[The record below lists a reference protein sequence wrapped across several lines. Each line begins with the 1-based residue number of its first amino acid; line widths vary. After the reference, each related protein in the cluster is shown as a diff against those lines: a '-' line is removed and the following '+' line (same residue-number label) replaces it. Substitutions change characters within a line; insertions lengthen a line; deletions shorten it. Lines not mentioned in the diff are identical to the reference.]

1 MEKRKIMRL
10 GKSSLVVSIPKSWAN
25 KYNLDYK
32 SDHVILIPQR
42 DGSLAIY
49 PVKEFTD
56 EPTKQEIITDPED
69 EPGILE
75 RRLIAAYLNN
85 FGVIQLRST
94 GVFTPEQQMLVR
106 KRVRMLTGLQ
116 IIDASTNEIV
126 IQSLMKLNQL
136 DLPKSMRLAHR
147 ITSTM
152 LVDALSALQIRDVE
166 LAKTVIGL
174 DEDVNQFYFLVFK
187 QLRAALLDP
196 RFMNELSIDSM
207 DCLTY
212 LMFIQRVENV
222 ADHAKKIAQS
232 VVNLGSEEC
241 PKDLCNLALK
251 TGNHVHRIYA
261 TAAEAMLIGDDK
273 AANHVINEID
283 HFVPMRQ
290 QAEELMERHL
300 VKLCEQMLPKLTPES
315 CALFGPHQKAM
326 FCLESIFEAF
336 GKILEHSCAI
346 AEIAIDRALEHGS
359 RWPTKE
365 SAKKTA
371 KKAGTK
377 APKKA
382 AQ

>member
-10 GKSSLVVSIPKSWAN
+10 GKSSLVVSLPKSWAS
-25 KYNLDYK
+25 KYKLDS
-32 SDHVILIPQR
+32 SDHIILLPQR
-42 DGSLAIY
+42 DGSMAIY
-49 PVKEFTD
+49 PIKEFVD
-56 EPTKQEIITDPED
+56 KPPEQEIMIEPED

-85 FGVIQLRST
+85 FAIIRIRST
-94 GVFTPEQQMLVR
+94 GVFSPEQQALVR
-106 KRVRMLTGLQ
+106 RRVRMLTGLQ

-152 LVDALSALQIRDVE
+152 LVDALNALQIRDTE
-166 LAKTVIGL
+166 LAQTVIGL

-222 ADHAKKIAQS
+222 ADHAKAIAEAVIS
-232 VVNLGSEEC
+232 LGSEEC
-241 PKDLCNLALK
+241 PKDLLNLSLK
-251 TGNHVHRIYA
+251 TGNHVHRIYVM
-261 TAAEAMLIGDDK
+261 AAESLLQGDDK
-273 AANHVINEID
+273 SANHVINAVD
-283 HFVPMRQ
+283 KFHPMRR
-290 QAEELMERHL
+290 QAEELMEQHL
-300 VKLCEQMLPKLTPES
+300 VKLCEEMLPKLSPES
-315 CALFGPHQKAM
+315 CALFGPRQKAM
-326 FCLESIFEAF
+326 FCLEQIFEAF

-359 RWPTKE
+359 RWPKE
-365 SAKKTA
+365 
-371 KKAGTK
+371 K
-377 APKKA
+377 APRKSSSKSKT
-382 AQ
+382 

>member
-10 GKSSLVVSIPKSWAN
+10 GKSSLVVSLPKTWAS
-25 KYNLDYK
+25 KYKLDS
-32 SDHVILIPQR
+32 SDQVILLAQR
-42 DGSLAIY
+42 DGSLAVY
-49 PVKEFTD
+49 PVKELSD
-56 EPTKQEIITDPED
+56 EPSKQEIVTDPED

-85 FGVIQLRST
+85 FGVIHLRST
-94 GVFTPEQQMLVR
+94 GVFSPQQQALVR

-152 LVDALSALQIRDVE
+152 LVDALSALQIRDAE

-212 LMFIQRVENV
+212 LMFIQRIENV
-222 ADHAKKIAQS
+222 ADHAKTIAQS
-232 VVNLGSEEC
+232 VVDLGREEC
-241 PKDLCNLALK
+241 PKDLLNLALK
-251 TGNHVHRIYA
+251 TGNHVHRIY
-261 TAAEAMLIGDDK
+261 TTSAESMLLGDDK
-273 AANHVINEID
+273 AANHVINEIEK
-283 HFVPMRQ
+283 FLPMRQ
-290 QAEELMERHL
+290 QAEELMEQHL
-300 VKLCEQMLPKLTPES
+300 IKLCEEMLPKLTPES

-326 FCLESIFEAF
+326 FCLESIFSAF
-336 GKILEHSCAI
+336 GKILEHSSAV
-346 AEIAIDRALEHGS
+346 AELAIDRALEQAS
-359 RWPTKE
+359 RWPTKTA
-365 SAKKTA
+365 SKKSS
-371 KKAGTK
+371 K
-377 APKKA
+377 
-382 AQ
+382 

>member
-10 GKSSLVVSIPKSWAN
+10 GKSSLVVSIPKSWTEEFKLN
-25 KYNLDYK
+25 
-32 SDHVILIPQR
+32 SGDHLILIPQR
-42 DGSLAIY
+42 DRSLALY
-49 PVKEFTD
+49 PAKEFTD
-56 EPTKQEIITDPED
+56 TPSEQEIITDPTD

-85 FGVIQLRST
+85 FGLIHLRSK
-94 GVFTPEQQMLVR
+94 GVFTPEQQSLVR
-106 KRVRMLTGLQ
+106 QRVRMLTGLQ

-166 LAKTVIGL
+166 LAQTVIGL

-196 RFMNELSIDSM
+196 RFMNELNIDSM

-212 LMFIQRVENV
+212 LMFIQRIENV
-222 ADHAKKIAQS
+222 ADHAKGVAQS
-232 VVNLGSEEC
+232 VISLGNEEC
-241 PKDLCNLALK
+241 PKDLLNLALK
-251 TGNHVHRIYA
+251 TGNHVHRVYA
-261 TAAEAMLIGDDK
+261 MAAESMLMGDDK

-290 QAEELMERHL
+290 QAEELMEQHL

-326 FCLESIFEAF
+326 FCLENIFDSF
-336 GKILEHSCAI
+336 GKILEHSSAI
-346 AEIAIDRALEHGS
+346 AEIAIDRALETNR
-359 RWPTKE
+359 RWPAKE
-365 SAKKTA
+365 PPKVKK
-371 KKAGTK
+371 KKSTK
-377 APKKA
+377 AEV
-382 AQ
+382 

>member
-10 GKSSLVVSIPKSWAN
+10 GKSSLVVSIPKSWAS
-25 KYNLDYK
+25 KYKLD
-32 SDHVILIPQR
+32 SSHHVILLPQR

-49 PVKEFTD
+49 PVKEFSD
-56 EPTKQEIITDPED
+56 EPSQQEIVTEPED

-85 FGVIQLRST
+85 FGIIRIRST
-94 GVFTPEQQMLVR
+94 GVFTPEQQTLVR
-106 KRVRMLTGLQ
+106 QRVRMLTGLQ
-116 IIDASTNEIV
+116 IIDSSTNEII

-212 LMFIQRVENV
+212 LMFIQRIENV
-222 ADHAKKIAQS
+222 ADHAKAIGEAVIA
-232 VVNLGSEEC
+232 LGTEEC
-241 PKDLCNLALK
+241 PKGLLNLALK

-283 HFVPMRQ
+283 NFLPMRQ
-290 QAEELMERHL
+290 QAEELMEKHL
-300 VKLCEQMLPKLTPES
+300 VKLCKEMLPQLTPES

-326 FCLESIFEAF
+326 FCLENIFSAF

-346 AEIAIDRALEHGS
+346 AEIAIDRALEHGR
-359 RWPTKE
+359 RWPAKE
-365 SAKKTA
+365 ATKKTS
-371 KKAGTK
+371 KKSS
-377 APKKA
+377 KK
-382 AQ
+382 

>member
-1 MEKRKIMRL
+1 MRL
-10 GKSSLVVSIPKSWAN
+10 GKSSLVISIPKSWAS
-25 KYNLDYK
+25 KYKLD
-32 SDHVILIPQR
+32 SSNHVILIPQR
-42 DGSLAIY
+42 DGSLAVY
-49 PVKEFTD
+49 PIKEFPD
-56 EPTKQEIITDPED
+56 EPSEQEIMIDPKD

-85 FGVIQLRST
+85 FGIIRIRSR
-94 GVFTPEQQMLVR
+94 GVFTPEQQSLVR

-212 LMFIQRVENV
+212 LMFIQRIENV
-222 ADHAKKIAQS
+222 ADHAKGIAES
-232 VVNLGSEEC
+232 VISLGNEEC
-241 PKDLCNLALK
+241 PKDLLNLALK
-251 TGNHVHRIYA
+251 TGNHVHRIYVM
-261 TAAEAMLIGDDK
+261 AAEALLIGDDE

-283 HFVPMRQ
+283 YFVPMRQ
-290 QAEELMERHL
+290 QAEELMEQHL
-300 VKLCEQMLPKLTPES
+300 VTLCEQMLPKLTPES

-326 FCLESIFEAF
+326 FCLENIFESF
-336 GKILEHSCAI
+336 GKILEHASAI

-359 RWPTKE
+359 RWPVKEDIKPTTKKTKK
-365 SAKKTA
+365 SAKST
-371 KKAGTK
+371 T
-377 APKKA
+377 
-382 AQ
+382 

>member
-10 GKSSLVVSIPKSWAN
+10 GKSSLVVSLPKSWAN
-25 KYNLDYK
+25 KYKLDS
-32 SDHVILIPQR
+32 SDHIILLPQR

-49 PVKEFTD
+49 PIKEFV
-56 EPTKQEIITDPED
+56 EKRSEQKIMIEPED

-85 FGVIQLRST
+85 FAVIRIRST
-94 GVFTPEQQMLVR
+94 GVFTPLQQALVR

-147 ITSTM
+147 ITCTM
-152 LVDALSALQIRDVE
+152 IVDALSSLQMRDTE
-166 LAKTVIGL
+166 LAQTVIGL

-222 ADHAKKIAQS
+222 ADHAKAIADAVIS
-232 VVNLGSEEC
+232 LGSEEC
-241 PKDLCNLALK
+241 PKDLLNLALK
-251 TGNHVHRIYA
+251 TGNHIHRIYSM
-261 TAAEAMLIGDDK
+261 AAESLLQGDDK
-273 AANHVINEID
+273 AANHVINAVD
-283 HFVPMRQ
+283 KFRPMRH
-290 QAEELMERHL
+290 QAEELMEQHL
-300 VKLCEQMLPKLTPES
+300 VKLCEEMLPKLTPET
-315 CALFGPHQKAM
+315 CALFGPRQKAM
-326 FCLESIFEAF
+326 FCLEQIFEAF

-346 AEIAIDRALEHGS
+346 AEIGIDRALEHGS
-359 RWPTKE
+359 RWPAE
-365 SAKKTA
+365 Q
-371 KKAGTK
+371 
-377 APKKA
+377 APRNSSSKSGSS
-382 AQ
+382 

>member
-10 GKSSLVVSIPKSWAN
+10 GKSSLVISIPKSWAS
-25 KYNLDYK
+25 KYKLD
-32 SDHVILIPQR
+32 SSNHVILIPQR
-42 DGSLAIY
+42 DGSLAVY
-49 PVKEFTD
+49 PVKEFSD
-56 EPTKQEIITDPED
+56 EPSEQDIMIDPKD

-85 FGVIQLRST
+85 FGIIRIRSR
-94 GVFTPEQQMLVR
+94 GVFTPEQQSLVR

-212 LMFIQRVENV
+212 LMFIQRIENV
-222 ADHAKKIAQS
+222 ADHAKGIAES
-232 VVNLGSEEC
+232 VISLGNEEC
-241 PKDLCNLALK
+241 PKDLLNLALK
-251 TGNHVHRIYA
+251 TGNHVHRIYVM
-261 TAAEAMLIGDDK
+261 AAEAMLIGDDK

-290 QAEELMERHL
+290 QAEELMEQHL
-300 VKLCEQMLPKLTPES
+300 VTLCEQMLPQLTPET

-326 FCLESIFEAF
+326 FCLENIFESF
-336 GKILEHSCAI
+336 GKILEHASAI

-359 RWPTKE
+359 RWPAKE
-365 SAKKTA
+365 DAKQTTKKT
-371 KKAGTK
+371 KKSVKSTA
-377 APKKA
+377 
-382 AQ
+382 

>member
-10 GKSSLVVSIPKSWAN
+10 GKSSLVVSIPKSWAS
-25 KYNLDYK
+25 KYKLDS

-42 DGSLAIY
+42 DGSLAVY
-49 PVKEFTD
+49 PVKEFSD
-56 EPTKQEIITDPED
+56 EPSKQEIMIDPED

-85 FGVIQLRST
+85 FGIIRIRSR
-94 GVFTPEQQMLVR
+94 GVFTPEQQALVR

-212 LMFIQRVENV
+212 LMFIQRIENV
-222 ADHAKKIAQS
+222 ADHAKNIAEAVIS
-232 VVNLGSEEC
+232 LGNEEC
-241 PKDLCNLALK
+241 PKDLLNLALK

-261 TAAEAMLIGDDK
+261 MAAEAMLIGDDK

-290 QAEELMERHL
+290 QAEELMEKHL

-326 FCLESIFEAF
+326 FCLENIFEAF
-336 GKILEHSCAI
+336 GKILEHACAI
-346 AEIAIDRALEHGS
+346 AEIAIDRALEHES
-359 RWPTKE
+359 RWPVKETPTK
-365 SAKKTA
+365 SAKKTTKSA
-371 KKAGTK
+371 KT
-377 APKKA
+377 A
-382 AQ
+382 A